1 MNRENIIS
9 RLKCR
14 RLRSHVTESE
24 DGVRLTDYLASHFRR
39 FDRAG
44 WEAEIAA
51 GRVEVNGAVLPGPT
65 VLRRHDCVA
74 YRPPETP
81 EPEADMRFRTVYL
94 DDAVAVFAK
103 SGNLCVHPTGPFFR
117 HTLWHAACGTL
128 GELRFITRPD
138 RETSGLVL
146 AARTRE
152 DAATLEHSLPEFR
165 KEYLAAVRGDFPAP
179 LRAVGTLVPDDGS
192 TVAKK
197 KRFVP
202 GDGGGPGR
210 VDTEFFPLR
219 RAGGMTLLRT
229 VLHTGRQHQ
238 IRATLF
244 SLGYPVVGDK
254 LYGRDERMFLKL
266 RERTLT
272 GEDLKFLGMER
283 QALHCSL
290 LEFPHPRSGK
300 RMIFRDED
308 AVFPELF
315 PADEA
320 SGG

>member
-1 MNRENIIS
+1 MNTENIAS
-9 RLKCR
+9 RLEHR
-14 RLRSHVTESE
+14 LLRSHVAASE
-24 DGVRLTDYLASHFRR
+24 EGVGLADYLASRFRR

-51 GRVEVNGAVLPGPT
+51 GRVEVNGAVLPGHAA
-65 VLRRHDCVA
+65 LKRHDCVA
-74 YRPPETP
+74 YRPPEAP
-81 EPEADMRFRTVYL
+81 EPEADMTFGAVYV

-117 HTLWHAACGTL
+117 HTLWHAACGIY

-152 DAATLEHSLPEFR
+152 DAAVLERSLPEFR
-165 KEYLAAVRGDFPAP
+165 KEYLVAVWGDFRAP
-179 LRAVGTLVPDDGS
+179 LRASGALVPDAGS

-197 KRFVP
+197 KRFIP
-202 GDGGGPGR
+202 GDGGGPGG
-210 VDTEFFPLR
+210 VETEFVPLCR
-219 RAGGMTLLRT
+219 RGGMTLLRA

-272 GEDLKFLGMER
+272 REDLEFLGMER
-283 QALHCSL
+283 QALHCGL
-290 LEFPHPRSGK
+290 LEFPHPRTGG
-300 RMIFRDED
+300 RMIFRDD
-308 AVFPELF
+308 RTVFPKLF
-315 PADEA
+315 PDEE
-320 SGG
+320 